1 MVQGSFVLYGVWVSI
16 SLSICLCCKNV
27 EKLLSG
33 CINLNKIFRGCLVGN
48 YWVGTTTAQS
58 PPGRAWT
65 LPEALKL
72 HRRWFYR
79 VVSYHFEKHYK
90 SLNIHGCV
98 GKGVFSLGMHSTYF
112 IVNLLPT
119 TQSCCL
125 KSISILLKH
134 IINSIWLKQIYYNT
148 FSSFQKWTEDNGAI
162 QEHFHYVLCVV
173 EPPLKSPFR
182 QFSVDLRPWN
192 CNFSW

>member
-1 MVQGSFVLYGVWVSI
+1 MLKNFWVDVSTWTKFSGVAWFVTIGWVLLLPSPHRVGLGLYLKPWSSIVVGSIGSCHTILKSI
-16 SLSICLCCKNV
+16 TNHL
-27 EKLLSG
+27 
-33 CINLNKIFRGCLVGN
+33 
-48 YWVGTTTAQS
+48 W
-58 PPGRAWT
+58 
-65 LPEALKL
+65 
-72 HRRWFYR
+72 
-79 VVSYHFEKHYK
+79 
-90 SLNIHGCV
+90 IHGCV

-125 KSISILLKH
+125 KSISILLKY